1 MANIKISGL
10 NELFN
15 SQTSVD
21 DVLPIVDVSNPETK
35 KIKVAELDKRYKEP
49 TETLSQQVTVNTID
63 IDALKQGQTFVVAP
77 PSGAEA
83 TTTTTDDTITT
94 LATAAIPLSKASLL
108 SIKVTGVRVSG
119 SGSEADSCCFIL
131 RTKAKNVGGIVELK
145 SIHVDQWKDVE
156 EWDVT
161 LEVVGA
167 SVAVK
172 VLGEASTTI
181 DWKSN
186 IEQQTA

>member
-15 SQTSVD
+15 SQL
-21 DVLPIVDVSNPETK
+21 DVNDTLPLVDVSAPETK

-49 TETLSQQVTVNTID
+49 TQTLSQQVSVNTID

-77 PSGAEA
+77 PTGAEA
-83 TTTTTDDTITT
+83 TTTTTDETPTT
-94 LATAAIPLSKASLL
+94 LATAAIVLGKASLL
-108 SIKVTGVRVSG
+108 SIKVTAVRTSG
-119 SGSEADSCCFIL
+119 DGSEADSCCYIL
-131 RTKAKNVGGIVELK
+131 RTKAKNVGGTVTVS

-156 EWDVT
+156 EWDVN

-172 VLGEASTTI
+172 VTGAASTTI

>member
-15 SQTSVD
+15 SQLDANDT
-21 DVLPIVDVSNPETK
+21 LPLVDVSAPETK

-49 TETLSQQVTVNTID
+49 TDTLSQQVSVNTID
-63 IDALKQGQTFVVAP
+63 IDALKQGQSFVVAP

-83 TTTTTDDTITT
+83 TTTTTDETPTT
-94 LATAAIPLSKASLL
+94 LATAAIVLGKASLL

-119 SGSEADSCCFIL
+119 AGSSADSCCYIL
-131 RTKAKNVGGIVELK
+131 RTKAKNVGGIVTVS

-156 EWDVT
+156 EWDVN
-161 LEVVGA
+161 LEVIGG

-172 VLGEASTTI
+172 VTGAASTTI

>member
-15 SQTSVD
+15 SQL
-21 DVLPIVDVSNPETK
+21 DVNDTLPLVDVSAPETK

-49 TETLSQQVTVNTID
+49 TDTLSQQVSVNTID

-77 PSGAEA
+77 PTGAEA
-83 TTTTTDDTITT
+83 TTTTTDETPTT
-94 LATAAIPLSKASLL
+94 LATAAIVLGKASLL
-108 SIKVTGVRVSG
+108 SIKVTAVRTSG
-119 SGSEADSCCFIL
+119 DGSEADSCCYIL
-131 RTKAKNVGGIVELK
+131 RTKAKNVGGTVTVS

-156 EWDVT
+156 EWDVN

-172 VLGEASTTI
+172 VTGAASTTI